1 MEFVLLAFIVCVLGY
16 NYVGLYTS
24 HAHGA
29 RVPKWPDMA
38 KSRDVTYHLL
48 YLSHLGVVLSVVFS
62 LISVEHVNLLML
74 SGFALMVLAIWLN
87 YIARRDLAEAWSPT
101 SEAGDKLVTSGIYG
115 RIRHPVYASLTLFL
129 TGTLLVDLNAAT
141 LLFFVLFIAALAV
154 RITREEKFLLE
165 KFGEDYAQYA
175 RRVPRFLPRIT
186 ERKKYMP

>member
-1 MEFVLLAFIVCVLGY
+1 
-16 NYVGLYTS
+16 
-24 HAHGA
+24 
-29 RVPKWPDMA
+29 
-38 KSRDVTYHLL
+38 
-48 YLSHLGVVLSVVFS
+48 
-62 LISVEHVNLLML
+62 
-74 SGFALMVLAIWLN
+74 MVLAIWLN

-101 SEAGDKLVTSGIYG
+101 SEAGDKLVTSGVYG

-129 TGTLLVDLNAAT
+129 TGTLLVGLNAAT